1 MNIPQLKKKLDDL
14 STICLRDA
22 AHHFHNLRDITVLIR
37 LETHGMT
44 PTLNLIKSKAIFL
57 ILRKRIK
64 HTPTSTITNESPI
77 NKEIESWSSYFIACV
92 NRSRSFLFCGNS
104 KPFIE
109 TPEQSVMMIH
119 AK

>member
-22 AHHFHNLRDITVLIR
+22 AQFHFHDLRDITVLIR

-64 HTPTSTITNESPI
+64 HTPTSTITNE
-77 NKEIESWSSYFIACV
+77 IESWSSYFIACV
-92 NRSRSFLFCGNS
+92 NRSR
-104 KPFIE
+104 
-109 TPEQSVMMIH
+109 
-119 AK
+119 